1 MELEAIMNAITTIG
15 FPMVVWWVCNRQ
27 MVALQDKLI
36 ELQNRCNDTIHQ
48 ITIAV
53 NNNTRAIEY
62 LGGVDNVDSDTG
74 YTSERNMD

>member
-1 MELEAIMNAITTIG
+1 MEFEAIMNAITTIG

-74 YTSERNMD
+74 YPADRNMD